1 MSDVYAAIRRLPFRY
16 SHAEQDTATGRVTYY
31 WEMGSALMSPGERP
45 FQSKY
50 NAIDVIEDD
59 PSMLFVTLQQPG
71 AHKYDTM
78 VAAYKLDPGTVQR
91 GQTVMGTL
99 VNDPAEFPTRQTS
112 SARENWQAVAT
123 AAAVILAAYGA
134 GAYLGSI
141 AGSGA
146 AGAASGAGAA
156 GGAGTG
162 GAGAGGAVGSSAG
175 SSVGAGASVTVPGA
189 GSGFTLSQAVNY
201 LRLGSQVYAGL
212 ARIDAFLQSRNPTL
226 DPGTPDGPVARDDG
240 YLHAPD
246 GTRSMPEVGTA
257 YVTSTGNV
265 IVNQGDGTYAIVNR
279 ATGDVRFVR
288 YADNDAGAGSGFDP
302 GSLFAPVADFFGRL
316 STGEKIGLASLAMM
330 ILRR

>member
-1 MSDVYAAIRRLPFRY
+1 MSADPYAAIRRLPFRY
-16 SHAEQDTATGRVTYY
+16 SHAERDLATNRVTYY
-31 WEMGSALMSPGERP
+31 WEMGSALMSPEERP

-99 VNDPAEFPTRQTS
+99 VNDPAAFPTRQTS
-112 SARENWQAVAT
+112 SARENWQMVAT
-123 AAAVILAAYGA
+123 AAAVILAVYGA
-134 GAYLGSI
+134 GAYLGSV
-141 AGSGA
+141 AAGGSGA
-146 AGAASGAGAA
+146 AAAGGAA
-156 GGAGTG
+156 GGAGG

-175 SSVGAGASVTVPGA
+175 SSIGAGASVTVPGA

-240 YLHAPD
+240 YLYAPD

-288 YADNDAGAGSGFDP
+288 YAESDAGAGSGFDP
-302 GSLFAPVADFFGRL
+302 GAIVAPVVDFFGRL